1 MTEPTIAT
9 MTESKSN
16 PMTPSMTDSC
26 LHEHAEFRK
35 LSRDD
40 SRNMDPAHSRIESP
54 TSPRIHNQLECL
66 PVDGLV
72 PYARNA
78 RTHSEEQIAQIVASI
93 REYGFTNPVLIDE
106 NGGIIAGHGRV
117 MAARCMQLAVVPC
130 LRITGLSEAQRRAY
144 ILADNQIAL
153 NAGWDLDKLAAE
165 LQDLREEGYGLDIL
179 GFDADFLADLLADP
193 PPEKNPDEAPP
204 VPMDPVSVIGD
215 IWILGSHRLICGDST
230 SSTSLQ
236 ALMQG
241 ELADAC
247 WTDPP
252 YNVAYGDCAD
262 FQNQGKNGKQRNT
275 DRILNDDLDEASFR
289 AFLGDFYRAAWS
301 VMKPGAAIYVAHSET
316 ERHNFTELFLQNG
329 FKLSGCLIWRKN
341 ALVLG
346 RSDYQWMHEPIL
358 YGWKTGAAH
367 RWYGGRK
374 QTTIHQLEAN
384 PFTHRSDGLWEIQ
397 LGSSILVMD
406 GEVKVEELLPD
417 VLTEDKPLCND
428 VHPTMKPV
436 ALIERM
442 LVNSAKRGEVVL
454 DPFGGSGSTLMACER
469 LGMRARLSELSPGYV
484 DVIVR
489 RWQDYTGQRA
499 ILESSGKVFPG

>member
-1 MTEPTIAT
+1 MTEPITDT
-9 MTESKSN
+9 SLHDSN
-16 PMTPSMTDSC
+16 HSMACNGMHPHICD
-26 LHEHAEFRK
+26 EA
-35 LSRDD
+35 
-40 SRNMDPAHSRIESP
+40 NMPVHNP
-54 TSPRIHNQLECL
+54 VQPRIHDQLECL
-66 PVDGLV
+66 PVDALV

-78 RTHSEEQIAQIVASI
+78 RTHSEEQIAHIVASI

-117 MAARCMQLAVVPC
+117 MAARCMQLEVVPC
-130 LRITGLSEAQRRAY
+130 LRITGLSDSQRRAY

-193 PPEKNPDEAPP
+193 PPENNPDEAPP

-289 AFLGDFYRAAWS
+289 AFLGGFYRAAWS
-301 VMKPGAAIYVAHSET
+301 VMKPGAAMYVAHSET

-374 QTTIHQLEAN
+374 QTTIRQLEAN

-397 LGSSILVMD
+397 LGSSILIMD

-442 LVNSAKRGEVVL
+442 LVNSAKRGDLVL

-499 ILESSGKVFPG
+499 ILESSGKVFPE